1 MAEVDAS
8 KVVVVEDGSR
18 DEPPPSS
25 SSWNPLRKAFRPY
38 VSPSQSSTASS
49 TQSSSGSGSS
59 SSTTLRVI
67 VKRPLVTRL
76 TKGLVETYQICNP
89 TFKYSEAVNPKR
101 FLTNPSIGVLNDGY
115 DNANSD
121 LILHVNFELV
131 NLERKRRYTVKDMLG
146 QGTFG
151 QVAKCWDWE
160 TNNYVA
166 VKIIKNQP
174 AYYRQAVVEVSILH
188 MLNQKFDPDDKHHIV
203 RILDYFV
210 FQRHL
215 CISFEMLGSN
225 LYELIKMNH
234 FKGLSLN
241 IVQMFSKQILR
252 ALVVMKD
259 AGIIHCDMKPENIL
273 ISTSVKPT
281 EIKVIDFGSA
291 CMEGRTVYSY
301 IQSRYY
307 RSPEVLL
314 GYPYT
319 SSIDMWSFGCI
330 VAELF
335 LGLPLFPGAS
345 EYDLL
350 KRMIQILGGQPPD
363 NLLRD
368 AKNTS
373 KFFKHVGSI
382 YRLEHEETSE
392 EVTSAYRVLTEEEF
406 EARESKR
413 PSIGKNYFNHVKLE
427 DIIANYPYRK
437 NLPEEEIIRESLTR
451 LALVDFLRGLVE
463 FDPGKRWSP
472 LQASGHP
479 FVTGEP
485 FRCPYKPPPESPR
498 IPVIHT
504 VTVDHNPGGG
514 HWLAAGLSPQVSSV
528 NKYLPLNSPHFHK
541 VPMSYGSSYGSLG
554 SHGSYNDNT
563 GLGSSYGS
571 YGDINSVHAY
581 NSPVGPCGFNMHV
594 QVGGPFLGS
603 SPDARHRSQL
613 SHGTGFGVSPYGG
626 LGPMSLG
633 ASPSQFTPPSSQ
645 MQISSASPGKYGP
658 TSPVRGSV
666 RGISLGKAAAV
677 GQYNKRTWGYPTI
690 CMQPFGSADHGPGFC
705 GDGMS
710 CSQPDAQFRGHGGS
724 PHSAISSSS
733 HSNWWQQMGGG
744 NGLSSSLNSANQ
756 KSYPAPQAQNSF
768 VVSSHSLEVPC
779 DKPEGS
785 SSLPDPADWDP
796 NYSDESLLQED
807 NAEVSSLNS
816 EFANCVR
823 LTDPSDEAVLTS
835 GIGRYAHNQAYPS
848 TKFLSSNQRTD
859 GLRQTYS
866 FAENYPSTS
875 HEIRGGNGRPPQFLQ
890 NFPSRFGQQSVHRY
904 NYMNSTM
911 HGERSHQ
918 YGQPA
923 YSNYNRA
930 DSHSSANAMFS
941 NSMPWANP
949 YEDGVY
955 MKRAIFVSSVKPMDC
970 QTFF

>member
-1 MAEVDAS
+1 MADVDAS
-8 KVVVVEDGSR
+8 NVVVDGTR
-18 DEPPPSS
+18 DELPVST
-25 SSWNPLRKAFRPY
+25 SSWNPLGRAFRPY
-38 VSPSQSSTASS
+38 VSFSPSSVNSPE
-49 TQSSSGSGSS
+49 S
-59 SSTTLRVI
+59 SSTIAPLRVI
-67 VKRPLVTRL
+67 VKKPLVARL
-76 TKGLVETYQICNP
+76 TKGIVETYQICNP
-89 TFKYSEAVNPKR
+89 SFKYSEALNPKR

-121 LILHVNFELV
+121 LILHVNLELV
-131 NLERKRRYTVKDMLG
+131 NLERKRRYTVKDILG

-151 QVAKCWDWE
+151 QVAKCWDLE
-160 TNNYVA
+160 TNCYVA
-166 VKIIKNQP
+166 VKIIKNQL

-188 MLNQKFDPDDKHHIV
+188 MLNQKFDPDAAKHHIV

-234 FKGLSLN
+234 FKGFSLS
-241 IVQMFSKQILR
+241 IVQMFSKQILH
-252 ALVVMKD
+252 ALIVMKD

-307 RSPEVLL
+307 RSPEVVL

-319 SSIDMWSFGCI
+319 SSIDMWSLGCI

-350 KRMIQILGGQPPD
+350 KRMIQILGGQPSD

-368 AKNTS
+368 SKNTI

-382 YRLEHEETSE
+382 YRLENDETSKE
-392 EVTSAYRVLTEEEF
+392 LTSAYRVLTEDEY

-437 NLPEEEIIRESLTR
+437 NLPEEEISKESLTR

-485 FRCPYKPPPESPR
+485 FRCPYQPSPETPR
-498 IPVIHT
+498 ILVIHT

-514 HWLAAGLSPQVSSV
+514 HWLAAGLSPQVSTV
-528 NKYLPLNSPHFHK
+528 NNYLSLSSPHFQK

-554 SHGSYNDNT
+554 SDGSYNDST
-563 GLGSSYGS
+563 GFGSSYGS
-571 YGDINSVHAY
+571 YNDINSMHAY
-581 NSPVGPCGFNMHV
+581 NSPAGPCGFNIHV
-594 QVGGPFLGS
+594 QVGGQFLGS
-603 SPDARHRSQL
+603 SPDARYRSQL
-613 SHGTGFGVSPYGG
+613 SHGTGFGVSPFGG
-626 LGPMSLG
+626 VGPMSLG

-645 MQISSASPGKYGP
+645 MHFSSASPGKHGP
-658 TSPVRGSV
+658 TSPVRGSG
-666 RGISLGKAAAV
+666 RGILLGKAAAI
-677 GQYNKRTWGYPTI
+677 GQYNKSWGYPTM
-690 CMQPFGSADHGPGFC
+690 CMQPYGSASERGSGFC
-705 GDGMS
+705 ANGMS
-710 CSQPDAQFRGHGGS
+710 CIHSDAQFQGHGA
-724 PHSAISSSS
+724 HSVISSSS
-733 HSNWWQQMGGG
+733 HSNWKQQMGVG
-744 NGLSSSLNSANQ
+744 NVLSLSLTSANQ
-756 KSYPAPQAQNSF
+756 KSYPAQSVHNSC
-768 VVSSHSLEVPC
+768 VVCAHSLEVPC

-807 NAEVSSLNS
+807 NAEFNSLNS
-816 EFANCVR
+816 EFTSCVC
-823 LTDPSDEAVLTS
+823 LGEPSDASTLTTK
-835 GIGRYAHNQAYPS
+835 IGRYGHGHNQANPS
-848 TKFLSSNQRTD
+848 SKFLSSNQRTD
-859 GLRQTYS
+859 GLHQAYS
-866 FAENYPSTS
+866 LTESSPTS
-875 HEIRGGNGRPPQFLQ
+875 HDVRAGNARPTQFLQ

-904 NYMNSTM
+904 NYVNSNIM
-911 HGERSHQ
+911 QGERYNQ
-918 YGQPA
+918 YGQPVH
-923 YSNYNRA
+923 SNNNRT
-930 DSHSSANAMFS
+930 DSHSSTNAMFS
-941 NSMPWANP
+941 NSMPW
-949 YEDGVY
+949 GRRVGHS
-955 MKRAIFVSSVKPMDC
+955 MTTTLPMPRSRKDYGKI
-970 QTFF
+970 

>member
-1 MAEVDAS
+1 MAAVDAS
-8 KVVVVEDGSR
+8 KVVVDGSR
-18 DEPPPSS
+18 DELPVSA
-25 SSWNPLRKAFRPY
+25 SSWNPLGRAFGPY
-38 VSPSQSSTASS
+38 VSFSPSTVNAPE
-49 TQSSSGSGSS
+49 S
-59 SSTTLRVI
+59 SSTIATLRVI
-67 VKRPLVTRL
+67 VKKPLVARL
-76 TKGLVETYQICNP
+76 TKGIVETYQICNP
-89 TFKYSEAVNPKR
+89 SFKYSETLNPKH

-131 NLERKRRYTVKDMLG
+131 NLERKRRYTVKDILG

-151 QVAKCWDWE
+151 QVAKCWDLE
-160 TNNYVA
+160 TNCYVA

-174 AYYRQAVVEVSILH
+174 AYYQQAVVEVSILH

-215 CISFEMLGSN
+215 
-225 LYELIKMNH
+225 YELIKMNH
-234 FKGLSLN
+234 FKGFSLS
-241 IVQMFSKQILR
+241 IVQMFSKQ
-252 ALVVMKD
+252 
-259 AGIIHCDMKPENIL
+259 
-273 ISTSVKPT
+273 PT
-281 EIKVIDFGSA
+281 EIKVIDFGAA

-307 RSPEVLL
+307 RSPEVVL

-319 SSIDMWSFGCI
+319 ASIDMWSLGCI

-368 AKNTS
+368 SKNTI

-382 YRLEHEETSE
+382 YCLENDETPKE
-392 EVTSAYRVLTEEEF
+392 LTSAYRVLTEDEY

-413 PSIGKNYFNHVKLE
+413 LSIGKNYFNHVKLE

-437 NLPEEEIIRESLTR
+437 NLPEKEISKESLTR

-485 FRCPYKPPPESPR
+485 FRCPYQPYPETPR

-528 NKYLPLNSPHFHK
+528 NNYLSLSSPHFQK
-541 VPMSYGSSYGSLG
+541 VPMSYGSLG
-554 SHGSYNDNT
+554 SDGSYNDSA
-563 GLGSSYGS
+563 GFGSIYGS
-571 YGDINSVHAY
+571 YSDINSMHAY
-581 NSPVGPCGFNMHV
+581 NSPVGPCGFNIHV
-594 QVGGPFLGS
+594 QVGGQFLGS
-603 SPDARHRSQL
+603 SPDARYRSQL
-613 SHGTGFGVSPYGG
+613 SHGTGFGVSPFGG
-626 LGPMSLG
+626 VRPMSLG

-645 MQISSASPGKYGP
+645 MHFSSASPGKYGP
-658 TSPVRGSV
+658 TSPVSGSG
-666 RGISLGKAAAV
+666 RGILLGKAAAI
-677 GQYNKRTWGYPTI
+677 GQYNKSWGYPTM
-690 CMQPFGSADHGPGFC
+690 CMQPYGSASERGPGFC
-705 GDGMS
+705 AIGMS
-710 CSQPDAQFRGHGGS
+710 CIHSDAQFQGHGA
-724 PHSAISSSS
+724 HSSFELEATD
-733 HSNWWQQMGGG
+733 GCREC
-744 NGLSSSLNSANQ
+744 LVFKPSANQ
-756 KSYPAPQAQNSF
+756 KSYPAHSVHNSC
-768 VVSSHSLEVPC
+768 VVCAHSLEVPC

-807 NAEVSSLNS
+807 NAEFNSLNS
-816 EFANCVR
+816 EFTSCVC
-823 LTDPSDEAVLTS
+823 LGEPSDASTLTS
-835 GIGRYAHNQAYPS
+835 KNGRYGHGHNQANPS
-848 TKFLSSNQRTD
+848 SKFLSSNQRHIRL
-859 GLRQTYS
+859 LRVVLLLMMYVL
-866 FAENYPSTS
+866 
-875 HEIRGGNGRPPQFLQ
+875 EIARPPEFSQ
-890 NFPSRFGQQSVHRY
+890 NFPSRFGQQSVHRD
-904 NYMNSTM
+904 NYVNSNIM
-911 HGERSHQ
+911 QGERYNQ
-918 YGQPA
+918 YGQPVH
-923 YSNYNRA
+923 SNNNRT
-930 DSHSSANAMFS
+930 DSHSSTNAMFS
-941 NSMPWANP
+941 NSVPWG
-949 YEDGVY
+949 D
-955 MKRAIFVSSVKPMDC
+955 
-970 QTFF
+970 

>member
-1 MAEVDAS
+1 MAEADSS
-8 KVVVVEDGSR
+8 KVAVDGSF
-18 DEPPPSS
+18 ESAPLST
-25 SSWNPLRKAFRPY
+25 SSWNPLGAFRPY
-38 VSPSQSSTASS
+38 VSPSQSSRANSS
-49 TQSSSGSGSS
+49 DSSGSTT
-59 SSTTLRVI
+59 TTLRVI
-67 VKRPLVTRL
+67 VKRPLVVRL
-76 TKGLVETYQICNP
+76 TKGIVETFQICNP
-89 TFKYSEAVNPKR
+89 SFRYSEAFNPKR
-101 FLTNPSIGVLNDGY
+101 FLTNPSTGVLNDGY

-121 LILHVNFELV
+121 LILYVNFELV
-131 NLERKRRYTVKDMLG
+131 NSEAKRRYIVKDILG

-151 QVAKCWDWE
+151 QVAKCWDLD

-174 AYYRQAVVEVSILH
+174 AYYRQALVEVSILH

-234 FKGLSLN
+234 FKGLSLS
-241 IVQMFSKQILR
+241 IVQMFSKQILH

-319 SSIDMWSFGCI
+319 TSIDMWSFGCI

-350 KRMIQILGGQPPD
+350 KRMIEILGGQPPD
-363 NLLRD
+363 SLLRD

-382 YRLEHEETSE
+382 YRLEHDETSTG
-392 EVTSAYRVLTEEEF
+392 VPSAYRILTEDEYESVSSLSSDTF
-406 EARESKR
+406 VEDNNFICFCSHAFFSLSLYLMYLKRESKR
-413 PSIGKNYFNHVKLE
+413 PIIGKHYFNFVKLE

-437 NLPEEEIIRESLTR
+437 NLPEEEISKESSTR
-451 LALVDFLRGLVE
+451 LALADFLRGLVE

-485 FRCPYKPPPESPR
+485 FRCPYKPPPETPR

-528 NKYLPLNSPHFHK
+528 NKHLPPHNSPHFHK

-571 YGDINSVHAY
+571 YGDINSVHTY
-581 NSPVGPCGFNMHV
+581 NSPVGPYGFNFHL
-594 QVGGPFLGS
+594 QVGGPFPGS

-613 SHGTGFGVSPYGG
+613 SHGNGYGVSPFGG

-633 ASPSQFTPPSSQ
+633 ASPSQFTPPCSQ
-645 MQISSASPGKYGP
+645 MQISSASSGKYGP
-658 TSPVRGSV
+658 TSPVRGGA
-666 RGISLGKAAAV
+666 RCTSLGKAAVV
-677 GQYNKRTWGYPTI
+677 GQFNKRSWGYPTM
-690 CMQPFGSADHGPGFC
+690 CTQTYGSASENGPVFS

-710 CSQPDAQFRGHGGS
+710 CSHSEAHFRGPGGS
-724 PHSAISSSS
+724 PHSAFLAPS
-733 HSNWWQQMGGG
+733 HSNRRQQMGGG
-744 NGLSSSLNSANQ
+744 NGLSSSVTSVNQ
-756 KSYPAPQAQNSF
+756 KNYPAPHVHSSF
-768 VVSSHSLEVPC
+768 AASSHSLEVPF

-796 NYSDESLLQED
+796 NYSEESFLQED
-807 NAEVSSLNS
+807 NTDSISLNS
-816 EFANCVR
+816 EFVNS
-823 LTDPSDEAVLTS
+823 LHLGNPSDTAILTS
-835 GIGRYAHNQAYPS
+835 GIGRYGHGHNQARPNP
-848 TKFLSSNQRTD
+848 KFLSSSQRWSPSSIF
-859 GLRQTYS
+859 TY
-866 FAENYPSTS
+866 
-875 HEIRGGNGRPPQFLQ
+875 
-890 NFPSRFGQQSVHRY
+890 
-904 NYMNSTM
+904 
-911 HGERSHQ
+911 
-918 YGQPA
+918 
-923 YSNYNRA
+923 
-930 DSHSSANAMFS
+930 
-941 NSMPWANP
+941 
-949 YEDGVY
+949 
-955 MKRAIFVSSVKPMDC
+955 
-970 QTFF
+970 

>member
-1 MAEVDAS
+1 MADVDAS
-8 KVVVVEDGSR
+8 NVVVDGSR
-18 DEPPPSS
+18 DELPVST
-25 SSWNPLRKAFRPY
+25 SSWNPLGRAFRPY
-38 VSPSQSSTASS
+38 VSFSPSTVNAPE
-49 TQSSSGSGSS
+49 SSSAIAP
-59 SSTTLRVI
+59 LRVI
-67 VKRPLVTRL
+67 VKKPLVARL
-76 TKGLVETYQICNP
+76 TKGIVETYQICNP
-89 TFKYSEAVNPKR
+89 SFKYSEALNPKR

-121 LILHVNFELV
+121 LILHVNLELV
-131 NLERKRRYTVKDMLG
+131 NLERKRRYTVKDILG

-151 QVAKCWDWE
+151 QVAKCWDLE
-160 TNNYVA
+160 TNCYVA

-188 MLNQKFDPDDKHHIV
+188 MLNQKFDPDAKHHIV

-234 FKGLSLN
+234 FKGFSLS
-241 IVQMFSKQILR
+241 IVQMFSKQILH
-252 ALVVMKD
+252 ALIVMKD

-307 RSPEVLL
+307 RSPEVVL

-319 SSIDMWSFGCI
+319 SSIDMWSLGCI

-368 AKNTS
+368 SKSTI

-382 YRLEHEETSE
+382 YRLENVETSKE
-392 EVTSAYRVLTEEEF
+392 LTSAYRVLTEDEY

-437 NLPEEEIIRESLTR
+437 NLPEEEISKESLTR

-472 LQASGHP
+472 LQ
-479 FVTGEP
+479 
-485 FRCPYKPPPESPR
+485 
-498 IPVIHT
+498 VIHLLLENHSD
-504 VTVDHNPGGG
+504 VLIN
-514 HWLAAGLSPQVSSV
+514 
-528 NKYLPLNSPHFHK
+528 LPLRLQEF
-541 VPMSYGSSYGSLG
+541 SYGSLG
-554 SHGSYNDNT
+554 SDGSYNDST
-563 GLGSSYGS
+563 GFGSSYGS
-571 YGDINSVHAY
+571 YSDINSMHAY
-581 NSPVGPCGFNMHV
+581 NSPAGPCGFNIHV
-594 QVGGPFLGS
+594 QVGGQFLGS
-603 SPDARHRSQL
+603 SPDARYRSQL
-613 SHGTGFGVSPYGG
+613 SHGTGFGASPFGG
-626 LGPMSLG
+626 VGPMSLG

-645 MQISSASPGKYGP
+645 MHFSSASPGKYGP
-658 TSPVRGSV
+658 TSPVRGSG
-666 RGISLGKAAAV
+666 RGILLGKAAAI
-677 GQYNKRTWGYPTI
+677 GQYNKSWGYPTM
-690 CMQPFGSADHGPGFC
+690 CMQPYGSASERGPGFC
-705 GDGMS
+705 ANGMS
-710 CSQPDAQFRGHGGS
+710 CIHSDAQFQGHGA
-724 PHSAISSSS
+724 HSVISSSS
-733 HSNWWQQMGGG
+733 HSNWKQQMGVG
-744 NGLSSSLNSANQ
+744 NVLSLSLTSANQ
-756 KSYPAPQAQNSF
+756 KSYPAQSVHNSC
-768 VVSSHSLEVPC
+768 VVCAHSLEVPC

-807 NAEVSSLNS
+807 NAEFNSLNS
-816 EFANCVR
+816 EFTSCVC
-823 LTDPSDEAVLTS
+823 LGEPSDASTLTTK
-835 GIGRYAHNQAYPS
+835 IGRYGHGHNQANPS
-848 TKFLSSNQRTD
+848 SKFLSSNQRTD
-859 GLRQTYS
+859 GLHQAYS
-866 FAENYPSTS
+866 LTESSPSTS
-875 HEIRGGNGRPPQFLQ
+875 HDVRAGNARPTQFLQ

-904 NYMNSTM
+904 NHVNSNIM
-911 HGERSHQ
+911 QGERYNQ
-918 YGQPA
+918 YGQPVH
-923 YSNYNRA
+923 SNNNRT
-930 DSHSSANAMFS
+930 DSHSSTNAMFS
-941 NSMPWANP
+941 NSMPW
-949 YEDGVY
+949 GRRVGHS
-955 MKRAIFVSSVKPMDC
+955 MTTTLPMPRSRKDYGKI
-970 QTFF
+970 